1 MNLLRYFIL
10 LILSI
15 IIYANMF
22 TFDLYAYCNEISPSF
37 DCQVI
42 KDPPLD
48 YIIINQQNQEV
59 VKSEEKLPLTDI
71 VEVSYFSNGKTLKS
85 TFWLLLPFMP
95 SQYKINYGFFIDS
108 DNNDQTGFNGIDYQ
122 YEISWINET
131 KTWNKRI
138 LEWASSGE
146 ERIIDEIVNLTD
158 FSKGHNYISLSL
170 DLKKILYPKEYRIL
184 FYAEYEKNNLLISD
198 FSKWV
203 YVPPPN
209 IEINTNPQN
218 IVLRQGESK
227 NIELNLNSTFGLEPL
242 VNVSFINRYRDL
254 EIESEYNSIQ
264 LPYYGE
270 ISIPVKI
277 QALKNASLS
286 PHTIFLKTVF
296 YFS

>member
-22 TFDLYAYCNEISPSF
+22 TFDLYAYSNEISPSF
-37 DCQVI
+37 DRQVI

-48 YIIINQQNQEV
+48 YIIINQQNQEI
-59 VKSEEKLPLTDI
+59 VKSEDKLPLADI

-146 ERIIDEIVNLTD
+146 EKIIDEIVNLTD

-170 DLKKILYPKEYRIL
+170 DLIKFFILKNIGFYFMQNMKKIIC
-184 FYAEYEKNNLLISD
+184 
-198 FSKWV
+198 
-203 YVPPPN
+203 
-209 IEINTNPQN
+209 
-218 IVLRQGESK
+218 
-227 NIELNLNSTFGLEPL
+227 
-242 VNVSFINRYRDL
+242 
-254 EIESEYNSIQ
+254 
-264 LPYYGE
+264 
-270 ISIPVKI
+270 
-277 QALKNASLS
+277 
-286 PHTIFLKTVF
+286 
-296 YFS
+296 